1 MRAVARLAALLAV
14 AMSFPVYADDL
25 VLAINE
31 GVTYHVS
38 PQETR
43 DKYKGLAEL
52 IGKELKRNVH
62 VQPVEDYARLRQ
74 SLDKEEYD
82 LAFVHPAHHAMIS
95 ERDKK
100 YKLVAL
106 TSGFTEY
113 KAFFLVKKDS
123 PFKRPEDLRDSKKI
137 GTPDTDSITAVITRA
152 ELRDIGVNPSKIQF
166 QTTRYQDAV
175 PFMVENNFV
184 DAGTVGSAAVAKAWR
199 EKGGRILLESKPVPI
214 KHFIASAKMSDSDIE
229 KVRNVLLTLDQ
240 SAAGRSVL
248 ERIGFK
254 GFVQGDEK
262 ELADTAKWLGL

>member
-1 MRAVARLAALLAV
+1 MRGVARLAALFAV
-14 AMSFPVYADDL
+14 AVAFSAYADDL

-43 DKYKGLAEL
+43 DKYKGLADL
-52 IGKELKRNVH
+52 IGKELKRTVR
-62 VQPVEDYARLRQ
+62 VQPVEDYARLQQ
-74 SLDKEEYD
+74 SLDKNEFD

-123 PFKRPEDLRDSKKI
+123 PLKIPADLRDKKI
-137 GTPDTDSITAVITRA
+137 GTPDPDSITAVITRA
-152 ELRDIGVNPSKIQF
+152 QLRDIGINLSKIQF
-166 QTTRYQDAV
+166 QSTRYQDAV

-199 EKGGRILLESKPVPI
+199 EKGGRILMESKPVPI
-214 KHFIASAKMSDSDIE
+214 KHFIASTKMSDSDIE

-240 SAAGRSVL
+240 SAAGKAVL

>member
-1 MRAVARLAALLAV
+1 MRGVARLAALFAAALAFS
-14 AMSFPVYADDL
+14 AYADDL

-52 IGKELKRNVH
+52 IGKELKRTVR
-62 VQPVEDYARLRQ
+62 VQPVEDYARLQQ
-74 SLDKEEYD
+74 SLDKSEFD

-113 KAFFLVKKDS
+113 KAFFLIKKDS
-123 PFKRPEDLRDSKKI
+123 PLKIPADLRDKKI
-137 GTPDTDSITAVITRA
+137 GTPDPDSITAVITRA
-152 ELRDIGVNPSKIQF
+152 QLRDIGINLAKIQF
-166 QTTRYQDAV
+166 QSTRYQDAV

-214 KHFIASAKMSDSDIE
+214 KHFIASTKMSDSDID

-240 SAAGRSVL
+240 SAAGKAVL

>member
-1 MRAVARLAALLAV
+1 MRVVARLAVLFALAV
-14 AMSFPVYADDL
+14 ACSARADDL
-25 VLAINE
+25 VLAVNE
-31 GVTYHVS
+31 GVTYHVT

-43 DKYKGLAEL
+43 DKYKVLADL
-52 IGKELKRNVH
+52 IGKELKRTVR
-62 VQPVEDYARLRQ
+62 VQPVEDYARLQQ
-74 SLDKEEYD
+74 SLDKGEFD

-106 TSGFTEY
+106 TRGFTEY
-113 KAFFLVKKDS
+113 KAFFLIKKDS
-123 PFKRPEDLRDSKKI
+123 PLKRPEDLREMKRI
-137 GTPDTDSITAVITRA
+137 GTPDPDSITAVITRA
-152 ELRDIGVNPSKIQF
+152 QLRDIGVNPAKIQF

-214 KHFIASAKMSDSDIE
+214 KHFIASTKMSDGDIE

-240 SAAGRSVL
+240 STAGKAVL

-262 ELADTAKWLGL
+262 ELAVTAKWLGL

>member
-1 MRAVARLAALLAV
+1 MRGVARLAVLFV
-14 AMSFPVYADDL
+14 AATAFSAYAEDL
-25 VLAINE
+25 ILAINE

-43 DKYKGLAEL
+43 DKYKGLADL
-52 IGKELKRNVH
+52 IGKELKRNVR
-62 VQPVEDYARLRQ
+62 VQPVEDYARLQQ
-74 SLDKEEYD
+74 SLDKGEYD

-113 KAFFLVKKDS
+113 KAFFLIKKDS
-123 PFKRPEDLRDSKKI
+123 PLKIPGDLRDKKI
-137 GTPDTDSITAVITRA
+137 GTPDADSITAVITRA
-152 ELRDIGVNPSKIQF
+152 ELRDIGINPAKIQF

-214 KHFIASAKMSDSDIE
+214 KHFIASTKMSDSDIE

-248 ERIGFK
+248 EHIGFK

-262 ELADTAKWLGL
+262 ELANTAKWLGL